1 MAAMRLVRREAIK
14 IVMTAAL
21 VVGALPLAFAQQGKW
36 SAATKFPKPLE
47 EVVGVAVGQRL
58 FVMAGLDFW
67 TGTGVMYEYDFNTK
81 NWIEK
86 KKMPI
91 PAHHV
96 MATAYNGKIYVFGGF
111 TQPGN
116 EEAWLP
122 MSNSYE
128 YSPDTDSWKELAPM
142 PTPRGAGGAVEI
154 GGKIFVV
161 GGANMPPN
169 ATVKAISFAQ
179 PHVTIGT
186 LEEYDPATNT
196 WRARTPMPTAR
207 NHFVAGAVNGKLYVA
222 GGRTGAALITRSS
235 NTDITEEYDPS
246 TDRWALRAPMITSRS
261 GTAGGVY
268 QGKLYVAGGEYQN
281 DKVMMA
287 FRAFEYYD
295 PATNSWGN
303 SVRMRVPRHGFAG
316 AMVGNKFHAV
326 AGDIQSAV
334 IFEILPYTDSHEVF
348 TFEDAPA
355 SK

>member
-1 MAAMRLVRREAIK
+1 MGSLFFLLQRGWVKFALVAAFIMAALP
-14 IVMTAAL
+14 AAH
-21 VVGALPLAFAQQGKW
+21 AQGKW
-36 SAATKFPKPLE
+36 ESATKFPKPLE
-47 EVVGVAVGQRL
+47 EVVGVSLGERL

-67 TGTGVMYEYDFNTK
+67 TGVGVVYEYDFAGK
-81 NWIEK
+81 KWIEK

-96 MATAYNGKIYVFGGF
+96 MATSLNGKIYVFGGF
-111 TQPGN
+111 TQPGT

-122 MSNSYE
+122 VSDAWE
-128 YSPDTDSWKELAPM
+128 YSPETDSWKALAPM

-154 GGKIFVV
+154 NGKIYVV

-196 WRARTPMPTAR
+196 WRSRTQMPTPR
-207 NHFVAGAVNGKLYVA
+207 NHFVAAAVNGKLYVA

-235 NTDITEEYDPS
+235 NTNITEEYDPA
-246 TDRWALRAPMITSRS
+246 TDRWALRAPMPTARS

-268 QGKLYVAGGEYQN
+268 KGKIYVAGGEFQD

-287 FRAFEYYD
+287 FRAFETYD

-303 SVRMRVPRHGFAG
+303 APRMRVPRHGFGG
-316 AMVGNKFHAV
+316 AIVGNEFHAV

-334 IFEILPYTDSHEVF
+334 IYGILPYTDSHEVF
-348 TFEDAPA
+348 VFD
-355 SK
+355 